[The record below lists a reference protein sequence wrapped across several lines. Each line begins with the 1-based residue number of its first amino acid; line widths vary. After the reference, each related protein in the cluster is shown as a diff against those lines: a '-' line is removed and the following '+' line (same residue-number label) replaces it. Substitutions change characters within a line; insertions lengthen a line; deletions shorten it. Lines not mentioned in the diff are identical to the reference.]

1 MLSVDDIKKSSD
13 RRTKE
18 IEIPEWGGAVLLA
31 EFTAADRDWFE
42 GKSLQIAANVN
53 DASIGAIMKGFRS
66 ETVRRGL
73 VDAELKPMFGKSDN
87 TILGKSSLVIDRLF
101 DESSKLNEFDE
112 EEIEKATENLN
123 EAQS

>member
-73 VDAELKPMFGKSDN
+73 VDAELKP
-87 TILGKSSLVIDRLF
+87 IV
-101 DESSKLNEFDE
+101 
-112 EEIEKATENLN
+112 
-123 EAQS
+123 